1 MAVSWIG
8 CLMRC
13 LRWLSSAPRRAIR
26 GSAPTF
32 QRQRHLKEAVDARAV
47 LSTQHRNPQHDAAS
61 QVLLAQQVSGRQE
74 EGTRNGCG
82 AAPTSALAPIAAA
95 GPVGG

>member
-1 MAVSWIG
+1 
-8 CLMRC
+8 MRC

>member
-1 MAVSWIG
+1 MSDEMSEMALI
-8 CLMRC
+8 
-13 LRWLSSAPRRAIR
+13 RAAA
-26 GSAPTF
+26 GDP
-32 QRQRHLKEAVDARAV
+32 RQRVDARAV

>member
-1 MAVSWIG
+1 
-8 CLMRC
+8 
-13 LRWLSSAPRRAIR
+13 
-26 GSAPTF
+26 
-32 QRQRHLKEAVDARAV
+32 V
-47 LSTQHRNPQHDAAS
+47 LSTQHRDPQHDAAS